1 MSFDGFVEGM
11 KEEVARRLGEGYQ
24 VTVRK
29 VDKNN
34 GGVLTG
40 LCIGVKEATVSAA
53 VYLEYF
59 YDRYLQGG
67 EGNGMEVLADEAVRM
82 YEEQKQQEQSLYA
95 KADEFSDYQKV
106 KERIV
111 LKLINTKENEAL
123 LRGIPGVPFLD
134 LTAVFYIWVDEDE
147 TGIMTALVHDE
158 HMEMWGVDVD
168 TLYGTAKENMRTG
181 MPAHV
186 RSIGDIFG
194 IKAGEDSMADCVG
207 PCPFHVLTTES
218 GVYGAAAL
226 LYTDQIEKMAGENER
241 DIIILPSSVHELLL
255 LVDDGSYDYHE
266 LSLMVRGINE
276 SVVEREDR
284 LSSCVY
290 LYSWLHKQI
299 VIIGW

>member
-11 KEEVARRLGEGYQ
+11 KEEVARRLEDGYQ
-24 VTVRK
+24 ITVRK

-40 LCIGVKEATVSAA
+40 LCIGVKEAPVSAA
-53 VYLEYF
+53 VYLEGF

-67 EGNGMEVLADEAVRM
+67 EGSGMAALADEVLKM
-82 YEEQKQQEQSLYA
+82 YEGQKQAEQALYA
-95 KADEFSDYQKV
+95 KVGEFSDYQKV
-106 KERIV
+106 KGRIM

-123 LRGIPGVPFLD
+123 LRGIPRVTFLD
-134 LTAVFYIWVDEDE
+134 LTAVFYIWVDEDD
-147 TGIMTALVHDE
+147 TGIMTALVHNE

-186 RSIGDIFG
+186 RSIWGTL
-194 IKAGEDSMADCVG
+194 ASMEGEDSMADSVG
-207 PCPFHVLTTES
+207 PCPFYVLTTEN

-226 LYTDQIEKMAGENER
+226 LYTDQIERMADENER
-241 DIIILPSSVHELLL
+241 DIIILPSSVHEVLL

-266 LSLMVRGINE
+266 LSLMVRDINE
-276 SVVEREDR
+276 KEVEREDR

-290 LYSWLHKQI
+290 LYSRLDKQI

>member
-1 MSFDGFVEGM
+1 MSFEGFVEGM

-40 LCIGVKEATVSAA
+40 LCIGVKEAPVSAA

-158 HMEMWGVDVD
+158 HMEMWGVDID
-168 TLYGTAKENMRTG
+168 TLYETAKENMRTG
-181 MPAHV
+181 MPVHV

-218 GVYGAAAL
+218 GIYGAAAL

-290 LYSWLHKQI
+290 LYSWMHKQT
-299 VIIGW
+299 VIIGC

>member
-95 KADEFSDYQKV
+95 KVDEFSDYQKV

-168 TLYGTAKENMRTG
+168 TLYEIAKENMRMG

-186 RSIGDIFG
+186 RSIGDMFG

-226 LYTDQIEKMAGENER
+226 LYTDQIENMAGENER

-290 LYSWLHKQI
+290 LYSWLHKQT
-299 VIIGW
+299 VIIGC

>member
-11 KEEVARRLGEGYQ
+11 KEEVARRLEDGYQ
-24 VTVRK
+24 ITVRK

-40 LCIGVKEATVSAA
+40 LCIGVKEAPVSAA
-53 VYLEYF
+53 VYLEGF

-67 EGNGMEVLADEAVRM
+67 EGSGMAALADEVLKM
-82 YEEQKQQEQSLYA
+82 YEGQKQAEQALYA
-95 KADEFSDYQKV
+95 KVGEFSDYQKV
-106 KERIV
+106 KGRIM

-123 LRGIPGVPFLD
+123 LCEIPGVPFLD

-147 TGIMTALVHDE
+147 TGIMTAMVHNE

-168 TLYGTAKENMRTG
+168 TLYGAAKQNMRMG
-181 MPAHV
+181 MPVHV
-186 RSIGDIFG
+186 RSLWGTLASI
-194 IKAGEDSMADCVG
+194 AGEDSMADCVG
-207 PCPFHVLTTES
+207 PCPFYVLTTEN

-226 LYTDQIEKMAGENER
+226 LYTDQIERMADENER
-241 DIIILPSSVHELLL
+241 DIIILPSSVHEVLL

-266 LSLMVRGINE
+266 LSLMVRDINE
-276 SVVEREDR
+276 KEVEREDR

-290 LYSWLHKQI
+290 LYSRLDKQI

>member
-1 MSFDGFVEGM
+1 MSFDGFVEVM
-11 KEEVARRLGEGYQ
+11 REKVARRLEDGYQ

-40 LCIGVKEATVSAA
+40 LCIGAKEAPVSAA
-53 VYLEYF
+53 VYLECF

-67 EGNGMEVLADEAVRM
+67 EGNGMAALADEVMKM
-82 YEEQKQQEQSLYA
+82 YEGQKQAEQALYA
-95 KADEFSDYQKV
+95 KVDEFSDYQKV
-106 KERIV
+106 KGRIM

-123 LRGIPGVPFLD
+123 LCEIPGVPFLD

-147 TGIMTALVHDE
+147 TGIMTAMVHNE

-168 TLYGTAKENMRTG
+168 TLYGAAKQNMRMG
-181 MPAHV
+181 MPVHV
-186 RSIGDIFG
+186 RSLWGTLASI
-194 IKAGEDSMADCVG
+194 AGEDSMADCVG
-207 PCPFHVLTTES
+207 PCPFYVLTTEN

-226 LYTDQIEKMAGENER
+226 LYTDQIERMADENER
-241 DIIILPSSVHELLL
+241 DIIILPSSVHEVLLF
-255 LVDDGSYDYHE
+255 VDDGSYDYHE
-266 LSLMVRGINE
+266 LSLMVRDINE
-276 SVVEREDR
+276 KEVEREDR

-290 LYSWLHKQI
+290 LYSRLDKQI